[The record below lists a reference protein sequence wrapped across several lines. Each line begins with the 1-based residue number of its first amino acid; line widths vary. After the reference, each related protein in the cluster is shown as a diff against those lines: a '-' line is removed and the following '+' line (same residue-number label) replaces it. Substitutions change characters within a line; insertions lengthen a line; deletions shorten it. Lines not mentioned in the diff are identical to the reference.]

1 MKEKI
6 IKVSLYLLLFS
17 FLFVYIIGSSGLYE
31 YRLNNKK
38 TLTEDAIKKFETDV
52 KNGVKIDLNDYIV
65 VEKNYDNELTRTN
78 RKISNYIGSVFK
90 KAFKY
95 LFRYIGNNWLC
106 AILWSVFFID
116 KKVNICYIC
125 YRYRNGKRVIV
136 WI

>member
-90 KAFKY
+90 KVFKY
-95 LFRYIGNNWLC
+95 LFRYIGNN
-106 AILWSVFFID
+106 
-116 KKVNICYIC
+116 
-125 YRYRNGKRVIV
+125 
-136 WI
+136 

>member
-78 RKISNYIGSVFK
+78 RKISNYIGSMFK
-90 KAFKY
+90 KA
-95 LFRYIGNNWLC
+95 LFRYIGNN
-106 AILWSVFFID
+106 
-116 KKVNICYIC
+116 
-125 YRYRNGKRVIV
+125 
-136 WI
+136 

>member
-6 IKVSLYLLLFS
+6 IKMSLYLLLFS

-78 RKISNYIGSVFK
+78 RKILK
-90 KAFKY
+90 LHRKY
-95 LFRYIGNNWLC
+95 
-106 AILWSVFFID
+106 V
-116 KKVNICYIC
+116 
-125 YRYRNGKRVIV
+125 
-136 WI
+136 

>member
-78 RKISNYIGSVFK
+78 RKISNYIGSMLK

-95 LFRYIGNNWLC
+95 LFRYIGNN
-106 AILWSVFFID
+106 
-116 KKVNICYIC
+116 
-125 YRYRNGKRVIV
+125 
-136 WI
+136 

>member
-6 IKVSLYLLLFS
+6 IKMSLYLLLFS

-78 RKISNYIGSVFK
+78 RKISNYIGSMFK
-90 KAFKY
+90 KAFS
-95 LFRYIGNNWLC
+95 IA
-106 AILWSVFFID
+106 AITAVVG
-116 KKVNICYIC
+116 KKLLNICLDI
-125 YRYRNGKRVIV
+125 
-136 WI
+136 

>member
-38 TLTEDAIKKFETDV
+38 TLTEDAIKKFEADV

-95 LFRYIGNNWLC
+95 LFRYIGNN
-106 AILWSVFFID
+106 
-116 KKVNICYIC
+116 
-125 YRYRNGKRVIV
+125 
-136 WI
+136 